1 MHAHLAEGQ
10 LALTRV
16 VEQGAAVPSPRRS
29 PWGLVSLQ
37 KQFPLRQEKS
47 YPGWVQAAC
56 VLLSLLPALWVPAV
70 ALAQWFAR
78 RRRKQESVQQD
89 TRLKLQD
96 SVTC

>member
-1 MHAHLAEGQ
+1 MFTWRRVS

-16 VEQGAAVPSPRRS
+16 VEQGDTVPFPRCS
-29 PWGLVSLQ
+29 LCGLVSLQ

-47 YPGWVQAAC
+47 YPGWVQAVC

-70 ALAQWFAR
+70 ALAQWFAW

-96 SVTC
+96 SAAC